1 MATSS
6 LSTQRDG
13 AVDHMVVRKS
23 MVSNQNIVAKKI
35 SSDIMETGVLDANSF
50 IVSGGVVDGDL
61 MVNGDLDV
69 VNGQIMARSLILDDK
84 NGDGNMWSIQ
94 EDTGGT
100 GALVFYYTGSGANQL
115 ALDTQGQLI
124 AQTVLVG
131 GKGFI
136 TDLQMGTLSV
146 STSSGSSGATVI
158 LYNISGVGPSFTLTL
173 DAADNT
179 IGKVIYVLISVSHA
193 TNVLTVQPS
202 GTAQINGLASL
213 VFPTNPAVGTGYM
226 IVSDGTNWFAAPLV

>member
-50 IVSGGVVDGDL
+50 IVSGGVIDGDL

-84 NGDGNMWSIQ
+84 NSDGNMWSIQ

-100 GALVFYYTGSGANQL
+100 GALVFYYTGSASNQL

-131 GKGFI
+131 GKGFV
-136 TDLQMGTLSV
+136 TDLQLGTISV
-146 STSSGSSGATVI
+146 AANSGSSGATVI
-158 LYNISGVGPSFTLTL
+158 LVDISSSSVTITL

-179 IGKVIYVLISVSHA
+179 IGKVFYIMVSA
-193 TNVLTVQPS
+193 TNAANSVTIQPS
-202 GTAQINGLASL
+202 GTATINTLTSL
-213 VFPTNPAVGTGYM
+213 VSPSGIAIGSGY
-226 IVSDGTNWFAAPLV
+226 IVVSNGTNWFAGSI

>member
-50 IVSGGVVDGDL
+50 IVSGGVIDGDL

-84 NGDGNMWSIQ
+84 NSDGNMWSIQ

-100 GALVFYYTGSGANQL
+100 GALVFYYTGSASNQL

-131 GKGFI
+131 GKGFV
-136 TDLQMGTLSV
+136 TDLQLGTISV
-146 STSSGSSGATVI
+146 AANSGSSGATVI
-158 LYNISGVGPSFTLTL
+158 LVDISSSSVTITL

-179 IGKVIYVLISVSHA
+179 IGKVFYIMVSA
-193 TNVLTVQPS
+193 TNAANSVTIQPS
-202 GTAQINGLASL
+202 GTATINTLASL
-213 VFPTNPAVGTGYM
+213 VSPSGIAVGSGY
-226 IVSDGTNWFAAPLV
+226 IVVSNGTNWFAGSI